1 MPRSGQGGV
10 NILCTY
16 IPGMLPYSWGGG
28 GRGVMALLEVAH
40 MVDAMHFMGDMFE
53 DHSSKNNKKNKIA
66 SPKERVPPTNL
77 SKKIF
82 GQTPFYTKMEHVN
95 RFSSTCELRHKSLG
109 EQNARKIPHKTNAA
123 QVFGFSYSVLRSRPL
138 FRSNA
143 GGP

>member
-16 IPGMLPYSWGGG
+16 ITGMLPYSWGGG

-40 MVDAMHFMGDMFE
+40 MVDAMRFMGDMFE
-53 DHSSKNNKKNKIA
+53 EHSSRNKKDEIA

-82 GQTPFYTKMEHVN
+82 GQTPF
-95 RFSSTCELRHKSLG
+95 
-109 EQNARKIPHKTNAA
+109 
-123 QVFGFSYSVLRSRPL
+123 
-138 FRSNA
+138 
-143 GGP
+143 